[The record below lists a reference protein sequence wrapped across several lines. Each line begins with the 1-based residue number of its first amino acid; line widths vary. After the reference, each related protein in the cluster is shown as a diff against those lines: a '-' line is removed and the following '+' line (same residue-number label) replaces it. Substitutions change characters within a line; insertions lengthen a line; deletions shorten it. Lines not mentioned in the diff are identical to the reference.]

1 MLGLRCREP
10 AFASCS
16 QRGLLFVAAL
26 ALLIA
31 VASPVGMSLRVM
43 AHRLIS
49 CGVRA

>member
-10 AFASCS
+10 AFASCG
-16 QRGLLFVAAL
+16 QWGLLFVAVL
-26 ALLIA
+26 GFLIA
-31 VASPVGMSLRVM
+31 VAFLVGMSLRVM